1 MYLYILTELSDHDY
15 WVGANDTETEGEWAW
30 LDGTPVRMGTPLWA
44 LYRYSSNDYEQVGLQ
59 QWLVV
64 P

>member
-1 MYLYILTELSDHDY
+1 M
-15 WVGANDTETEGEWAW
+15 GANDTETEGEWAW